1 MTFDNSY
8 SWVRAKHLHYT
19 LHTTANA
26 EHAAA
31 NAAEEAAVAAQA
43 ALDAAHDRFIPLDA
57 KAVKA
62 LETQHAAAARAARAD
77 EALGKRR
84 AQRKTLDDLRAEAEA
99 EAIVGRALDAAIDAA
114 MPALEAEAEAAAAA
128 RAQAEAALQHARF
141 ERAVALRDLEAL
153 ALQIVDAVSGK
164 RGAFQL

>member
-1 MTFDNSY
+1 MQSQG
-8 SWVRAKHLHYT
+8 S
-19 LHTTANA
+19 
-26 EHAAA
+26 
-31 NAAEEAAVAAQA
+31 
-43 ALDAAHDRFIPLDA
+43 P
-57 KAVKA
+57 
-62 LETQHAAAARAARAD
+62 
-77 EALGKRR
+77 
-84 AQRKTLDDLRAEAEA
+84 
-99 EAIVGRALDAAIDAA
+99 AAIDAA

>member
-1 MTFDNSY
+1 M
-8 SWVRAKHLHYT
+8 A
-19 LHTTANA
+19 ANA

-99 EAIVGRALDAAIDAA
+99 EAIVGRALDAAIDAVGG
-114 MPALEAEAEAAAAA
+114 PSVVSKRRGERPGELA
-128 RAQAEAALQHARF
+128 RARADHSPLDRVEASNR
-141 ERAVALRDLEAL
+141 R
-153 ALQIVDAVSGK
+153 
-164 RGAFQL
+164 